1 MRIRLLAFVLA
12 AGAAVAAAPLQTGGQ
27 APATAPL
34 TQTIPVDPKITTGQF
49 TNGLKYYIRE
59 NQRPENRAA
68 LRLVVNVGSIV
79 EDDDQLG
86 LAHFV
91 EHMAFNGTKNFP
103 KQAIVSFM
111 ESIGMRFGPSVNAFT
126 SFDETVYM
134 LEVPTDKPE
143 VLARSFQ
150 VLEDWAHNVSFD
162 PAEIDKE
169 RGVVIEEWRM
179 GRGASARMQDAQF
192 PVLLKGSRYAERLPI
207 GKKEILES
215 FRHERLRQFYTDWY
229 RPDLMA
235 VVAVGAF
242 DTPAVEALIKQHFG
256 SIPAAKNPR
265 PRPSYDVPDQPGT
278 DYAIATDKEAPAA
291 SVSVYSK
298 VPLRDPTTV
307 GAYRQQIVE
316 SLFAGMLSLR
326 FNEMAQ
332 KPGAP
337 FLAAG
342 AGRGLFVRTRQAT
355 FLNAAV
361 KEDAIA
367 RGLEAMFV
375 EAERVARFGFTPTE
389 FSRQKQNML
398 RNLERAVAEKDRQ
411 ESASLADE
419 YTRNFTQREPI
430 PGIEYE
436 NALYQR
442 FVPAITLEEVNGLA
456 REWAP
461 DGNRVVLVSAPQKD
475 GLAVPDA
482 KALAAVIAAA
492 AATPLQPYVDT
503 VGSRSLLDSPPKGGS
518 ITRTA
523 TRPEFGIT
531 EWELSNG
538 VKVVLRPTD
547 FKQDEI
553 VFRAFSPGGTS
564 LASDADYVAASTAA
578 QVMASGGLAAF
589 SAVELQKVLTGKVA
603 SARPLIGAL
612 EEGLTGGGSPKD
624 LETMFQLVYLA
635 FTQPRADAALFS
647 VIQTQLKAIL
657 ANQESQPE
665 FAYAVALQST
675 LSQDHPRARPMTA
688 ARVDEMSLEKSAAFY
703 RDRFADASDF
713 TFVFVGSFTL
723 DQMQPLVERYLGA
736 LPSIGRK
743 ETWRDPGIRPP
754 AGAIEKRVEK
764 GIEPKSQ
771 TSMIFTGPFVWSQSN
786 RVLARA
792 MSMIL
797 ETRLREVLRED
808 LGGTYGV
815 DVSASYAK
823 IPRSEYSVSV
833 EFGSAPERADALA
846 KTVLDQIELFKAKGP
861 TEQQVADV
869 RETLLRDFEASM
881 KQNGYLLTQIYLRY
895 QTNDDLGEFFAIPDL
910 YRGLTASAIQQAA
923 RTYFADNRVRV
934 TLMPQPKAAGAT
946 LSAAALGRLIFAR

>member
-1 MRIRLLAFVLA
+1 MMRIRILAFVLL
-12 AGAAVAAAPLQTGGQ
+12 AGGALAAAPPQ
-27 APATAPL
+27 APSSTPQTAPL
-34 TQTIPVDPKITTGQF
+34 TSAIPVDPRITTGQF
-49 TNGLKYYIRE
+49 ANGLRYYIRE

-143 VLARSFQ
+143 VLARAFQ

-162 PAEIDKE
+162 PTEIDKE

-207 GKKEILES
+207 GKKEILET
-215 FRHERLRQFYTDWY
+215 FKHERLTQFYADWY

-242 DTPAVEALIKQHFG
+242 QTPAVEGLIKKHFG
-256 SIPAAKNPR
+256 SIPAARNPR
-265 PRPSYDVPDQPGT
+265 PRPSYDVPDQPAT
-278 DYAIATDKEAPAA
+278 AYAIATDKEAPSA
-291 SVSVYSK
+291 SVAVYSK
-298 VPLRDPTTV
+298 VPWRDPTTV

-355 FLNAAV
+355 LLSAAV
-361 KEDAIA
+361 KEDGIA
-367 RGLEAMFV
+367 QGLEALFL

-389 FSRQKQNML
+389 LDRQKQNTL
-398 RNLERAVAEKDRQ
+398 RNLESAVAERERQ
-411 ESASLADE
+411 QSAALADE
-419 YTRNFTQREPI
+419 YTRNFTQQEVI

-442 FVPAITLEEVNGLA
+442 FVPAITLGEVNALA

-475 GLAVPDA
+475 GLAVPDE

-492 AATPLQPYVDT
+492 ATKPLQPYVDT
-503 VGSRSLLDSPPKGGS
+503 AGGRPLLETPPRAGT
-518 ITRTA
+518 ITRTS
-523 TRPEFGIT
+523 TKPELGIT

-578 QVMASGGLAAF
+578 QVMASGGVATF
-589 SAVELQKVLTGKVA
+589 SAIELQKVLTGKVA

-612 EEGLTGGGSPKD
+612 EEGVSGSASPKD

-635 FTQPRADAALFS
+635 FTQPRADAALFG

-657 ANQESQPE
+657 ANQEAQPE
-665 FAYAVALQST
+665 FAYAMALQST

-688 ARVDEMSLEKSAAFY
+688 ARVDEMNLEKSAAFY
-703 RDRFADASDF
+703 KDRFADASDF
-713 TFVFVGSFTL
+713 TFVFVGSFTP
-723 DQMQPLVERYLGA
+723 DQMRPLVEQYLGG
-736 LPSIGRK
+736 LPSIRRR

-754 AGAIEKRVEK
+754 TGVVEKRVEK

-771 TSMIFTGPFVWSQSN
+771 TTMVFTGPFVWNQTN
-786 RVLARA
+786 RILARA
-792 MSMIL
+792 TTMIL

-815 DVSASYAK
+815 DVSASYSK
-823 IPRSEYSVSV
+823 VPRSEYSAAV
-833 EFGSAPERADALA
+833 EFGSAPERAEALA
-846 KTVLDQIELFKAKGP
+846 RTVLDQIELLKSGGP
-861 TEQQVADV
+861 TDQQVSDA

-881 KQNGYLLTQIYLRY
+881 KQNSYLLSQIYLRY
-895 QTNDDLGEFFAIPDL
+895 QSDDDPGELLTIPDI
-910 YRGLTASAIQQAA
+910 YRKLTTAAIQQAA
-923 RTYFADNRVRV
+923 KTYFNMENRVRI
-934 TLMPQPKAAGAT
+934 TLMPQPK
-946 LSAAALGRLIFAR
+946 